1 MKNTQEKNKQQYG
14 HHNNHSETCECI
26 EGKTAKNGTPNI
38 EMEEPE

>member
-1 MKNTQEKNKQQYG
+1 MKDIEGKNKQKEG
-14 HHNNHSETCECI
+14 HHNKHSETCGCI